1 MRMKKLTCTVAAGVG
16 LLVGATCA
24 KAVPFQYRDFDP
36 ILKTLDANNPSKKS
50 YSGQFDIATNSDG
63 IEYPEKD
70 IVGYDPITQTITSAT
85 AWFKFRNI
93 YAEDDYVSVTLN
105 GDLLFQTPLVT
116 TFSKFGQQITGS
128 LLIYLDQYGQLDYTV
143 TADSG
148 KFKLVWARLDAKAD
162 YRQTTVPDNGL
173 TLSLMGLAL
182 CALAGYKWK
191 LAA

>member
-1 MRMKKLTCTVAAGVG
+1 MKKLTCTVAAGIG

-36 ILKTLDANNPSKKS
+36 ILKTLDANNASKKS

-63 IEYPEKD
+63 TETPEKD

-93 YAEDDYVSVTLN
+93 NAEDDYVSVELN
-105 GDLLFQTPLVT
+105 GALLFSTPLVT

-128 LLIYLDQYGQLDYTV
+128 LLIQLDQTGQLDYTV

-162 YRQTTVPDNGL
+162 YRQTRVPDNGM

-182 CALAGYKWK
+182 CALAGLKWK